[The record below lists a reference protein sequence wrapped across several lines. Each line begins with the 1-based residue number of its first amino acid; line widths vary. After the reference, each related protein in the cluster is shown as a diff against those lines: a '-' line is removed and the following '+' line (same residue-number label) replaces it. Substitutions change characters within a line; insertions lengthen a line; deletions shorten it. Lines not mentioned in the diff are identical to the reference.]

1 MTSAKIKS
9 RKVTET
15 KNQIKGIFYLTDKTR
30 TRFEIDKKT
39 GDWSQ
44 WGNCTDNLCL
54 SVPIIERMLN
64 EMY

>member
-1 MTSAKIKS
+1 MTSTKIKS

-15 KNQIKGIFYLTDKTR
+15 KNHIKGIFCLTDKTR

-39 GDWSQ
+39 GYWEQ

>member
-15 KNQIKGIFYLTDKTR
+15 KNHIKGIFYLTDKTR

-39 GDWSQ
+39 GYWEQ
-44 WGNCTDNLCL
+44 WQKHTKKHIFPQHKNKTQ
-54 SVPIIERMLN
+54 
-64 EMY
+64 

>member
-15 KNQIKGIFYLTDKTR
+15 KNHIKGIFYLTDKTR

-39 GDWSQ
+39 GYWEQ
-44 WGNCTDNLCL
+44 WAKA
-54 SVPIIERMLN
+54 
-64 EMY
+64 Y